1 MSDSVDTWVL
11 ADIRRSMVKTRPD
24 SVRILRYTRTTGTVE
39 GAAESWIADPTTV
52 HGSLSSGGLTDSERT
67 IALKI
72 TDVTVWVITLPWD
85 VAVTTR
91 DRVQFETI
99 DGLAISPFRQFDVRY
114 ASAETGQW
122 NQRVLAIEIGQDADA

>member
-1 MSDSVDTWVL
+1 MADSVDTWVL
-11 ADIRRSMVKTRPD
+11 ADIRRSMAATRPED
-24 SVRILRYTRTTGTVE
+24 VRILRYTRDDDNIE
-39 GAAESWIADPTTV
+39 GAAESWVADPTTV
-52 HGSLSSGGLTDSERT
+52 RGSLATGGLTDSERT

-85 VAVTTR
+85 VAVKTQ

-99 DGLAISPFRQFDVRY
+99 DGIAITPVRQFDVRY

-122 NQRVLAIEIGQDADA
+122 NQRVIAIEIGADANA

>member
-24 SVRILRYTRTTGTVE
+24 SVRVLRYTRDDDNIE
-39 GAAESWIADPTTV
+39 GASESWVPDPTTV
-52 HGSLSSGGLTDSERT
+52 YGSLATGGLTDSERT

-85 VAVTTR
+85 VAVKTQ

-99 DGLAISPFRQFDVRY
+99 DALPITPFRQFDVRY
-114 ASAETGQW
+114 ASSETGQW
-122 NQRVLAIEIGQDADA
+122 NQRVIAIEIGTDADA